1 LAGAIRRA
9 AEGVEAGLGVV
20 ELVGVRI
27 SWFWVRLLLLVVV
40 IVRRVWVRMRR
51 VVKRVSRVLM
61 EARS

>member
-1 LAGAIRRA
+1 
-9 AEGVEAGLGVV
+9 
-20 ELVGVRI
+20 
-27 SWFWVRLLLLVVV
+27 LLLVVV

>member
-1 LAGAIRRA
+1 
-9 AEGVEAGLGVV
+9 
-20 ELVGVRI
+20 
-27 SWFWVRLLLLVVV
+27 LVVV